1 MRYVVWTGPHIK
13 SNSNSLTQLDL
24 YNFNSVHTRPS
35 KYIKIFQIQNNSYY
49 SLCFFNSLLAYTQMS
64 GVNHIPLKRV
74 MSENSGLCYYLEFLV
89 ISARWFVVWLIAS
102 QFSSS
107 RPRLCSSSH
116 YGPRQNMG
124 LPLFVPH
131 FYHLEPI
138 EVRSSM
144 KQNIHS
150 SIFFPA
156 MCCLLI
162 HSYIVGKI
170 VHYNAVQ
177 HVKIIFKICFTE
189 N

>member
-35 KYIKIFQIQNNSYY
+35 KYIKIFQNNSYY

-107 RPRLCSSSH
+107 AVI
-116 YGPRQNMG
+116 MG
-124 LPLFVPH
+124 HDKMWCFLYLPH
-131 FYHLEPI
+131 FYYLAQQPD
-138 EVRSSM
+138 
-144 KQNIHS
+144 
-150 SIFFPA
+150 
-156 MCCLLI
+156 
-162 HSYIVGKI
+162 
-170 VHYNAVQ
+170 
-177 HVKIIFKICFTE
+177 
-189 N
+189 